1 MHPRVHGSEPRPRG
15 SQLAAAAEEE
25 QPLTAAR
32 DRYDDAVVTLARLLP
47 MGLGY
52 TLCSSS
58 LMVVNKLAIRSFPF
72 PSTLMAIQFF
82 SAAAVVR
89 ILAAAG
95 RLEAE
100 PLDSGR
106 VRQFIVVPIAFV
118 LAIFSNIK
126 VLQAASV
133 ETTVVFRSLVPLITS
148 LADYAFMGRHL
159 PSAQSL
165 TGAQSTYEP
174 AS

>member
-1 MHPRVHGSEPRPRG
+1 M
-15 SQLAAAAEEE
+15 
-25 QPLTAAR
+25 AR
-32 DRYDDAVVTLARLLP
+32 DLSYVFDAIV
-47 MGLGY
+47 Y
-52 TLCSSS
+52 
-58 LMVVNKLAIRSFPF
+58 
-72 PSTLMAIQFF
+72 
-82 SAAAVVR
+82 AAF
-89 ILAAAG
+89 
-95 RLEAE
+95 E

-165 TGAQSTYEP
+165 TGAQSTHESTY
-174 AS
+174 